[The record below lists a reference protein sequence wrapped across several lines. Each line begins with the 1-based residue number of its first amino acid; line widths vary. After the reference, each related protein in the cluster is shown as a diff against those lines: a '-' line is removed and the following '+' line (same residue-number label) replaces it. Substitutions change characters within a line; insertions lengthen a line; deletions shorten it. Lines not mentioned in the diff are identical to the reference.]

1 MGLFSRSG
9 QDKAPVLAE
18 VAGFVFRYGDGDG
31 SGRPKVVV
39 TGNGGSSTVWLA
51 PLEVRETKT
60 YCWPEVEH
68 ITQIVQEREAA
79 WVADWDKRAAA

>member
-9 QDKAPVLAE
+9 QDKTQRLAE
-18 VAGFVFRYGDGDG
+18 VAGFVFRYGTDDG
-31 SGRPKVVV
+31 SGRPSVVV

-51 PLEVRETKT
+51 PLEVGETRE

-68 ITQIVQEREAA
+68 ITQIVQEHEAA
-79 WVADWDKRAAA
+79 WVADWDKRAA